1 MMEFQWVI
9 RSFAK
14 NIGPGVADV
23 DSSRPVIK
31 ISLDFGLQ
39 KREILDSTGR
49 ITNVIHISTQGQGRH
64 DRPYRPGKTGRWD
77 GFYAGPENDM
87 QSSIARRN
95 CLHR

>member
-49 ITNVIHISTQGQGRH
+49 ITHFIHISTQGQ
-64 DRPYRPGKTGRWD
+64 K
-77 GFYAGPENDM
+77 DM
-87 QSSIARRN
+87 IARTVQAKPGDGMDFMQVQKMICN
-95 CLHR
+95 HR

>member
-49 ITNVIHISTQGQGRH
+49 ITNVIHISTQGQ
-64 DRPYRPGKTGRWD
+64 K
-77 GFYAGPENDM
+77 DM
-87 QSSIARRN
+87 IARTVQAKPGDRMDFMQVQKMICN
-95 CLHR
+95 HR